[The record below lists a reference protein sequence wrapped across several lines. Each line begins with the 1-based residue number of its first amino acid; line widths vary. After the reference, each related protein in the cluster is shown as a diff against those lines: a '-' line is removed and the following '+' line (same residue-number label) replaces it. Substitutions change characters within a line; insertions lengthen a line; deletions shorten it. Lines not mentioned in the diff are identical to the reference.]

1 MPRIRNDKP
10 ALAIALR
17 EVFRMRGWNGASL
30 SDLSAATGLSRA
42 SLYHHFPNG
51 KADMAAAALAD
62 VEARLVTEILS
73 CIDGEEPPEQRLA
86 AMAEVLRTYYGHGD
100 LGCLLGALSQGA
112 SEHGLGARIAATFEA
127 WIASLTRLAVEADV
141 SPERAHE
148 NAVAM
153 VAALQGA
160 LVLVAGTG
168 SRRAFDVV
176 LARLSELLFARGPV
190 AP

>member
-62 VEARLVTEILS
+62 VEARLSTEILS
-73 CIDGEEPPEQRLA
+73 CLEGERPAEERLV
-86 AMAEVLRTYYGHGD
+86 AMAEILRVYYGHGD

-112 SEHGLGARIAATFEA
+112 SEHGLGSRIATAFEG
-127 WIASLTRLAVEADV
+127 WIASLAKTAMDAGVPHGQAD
-141 SPERAHE
+141 E
-148 NAVAM
+148 NAVAT

-160 LVLVAGTG
+160 LILVAGTG
-168 SRRAFDVV
+168 SRRAFDIV
-176 LARLSELLFARGPV
+176 LARLPDLLLSRKPL